1 MLVMGP
7 WLVRVIAPRLRN
19 YEFTRGGVPP
29 GVVALVSSAFA
40 LFAVYRLL
48 AGLFVGT
55 VICFAHNCQG
65 ETYEISR
72 APRIFWW
79 MVLGLFVRALK
90 PNVAER
96 RRSASSA
103 RNADREHAGVGG
115 RVGASL
121 LLLRQQPLCRS
132 L

>member
-1 MLVMGP
+1 MLVVGP
-7 WLVRVIAPRLRN
+7 WLQRLIAPRLRN
-19 YEFTRGGVPP
+19 YEFTRGGFPP
-29 GVVALVSSAFA
+29 GVFVPLTGAFV
-40 LFAVYRLL
+40 LFTVYQLL
-48 AGLFVGT
+48 AGLFTDT
-55 VICFAHNCQG
+55 VICVARNRQG
-65 ETYEISR
+65 ATYEIRS
-72 APRIFWW
+72 APQMFWW

-96 RRSASSA
+96 RRSGSSA